1 MISITQLRVQYGAQ
15 VVLHD
20 VSLGLPPGIHGIVGL
35 NGSGKTTLLNT
46 LAGFLRPTA
55 GTITN
60 GSGSLTGRSV
70 GFLETSP
77 FFYPRTT
84 GREYLELFR
93 LANRAFDVEG
103 WNRLFDLP
111 LDRLIDHYST
121 GMRKKLAF
129 LGVVCLDRPVIILDE
144 PYNGVDLESYRTMK
158 QVIGTLND
166 GSRVILITSHVLES
180 LTSLCDHIHHLS
192 NGRIALSAPREAFPG
207 LESRL
212 FKNEDEQTAGLIE
225 ALRQGRGEKE
235 RRETGGRETGG

>member
-1 MISITQLRVQYGAQ
+1 MISIAQLRVQYGAQ

-20 VSLGLPPGIHGIVGL
+20 VTLDLPPGIHGIVGL

-46 LAGFLRPTA
+46 LAGFLRPTGGTVMA
-55 GTITN
+55 GEKP
-60 GSGSLTGRSV
+60 LTGRAV
-70 GFLETSP
+70 GFLETNP

-103 WNRLFDLP
+103 WNRLFALP
-111 LDRLIDHYST
+111 LDRLVDHYST

-129 LGVVCLDRPVIILDE
+129 LGVVCLDRPVVILDE

-158 QVIGTLND
+158 QVIGMLND
-166 GSRVILITSHVLES
+166 DSRVILITSHVLES
-180 LTSLCDHIHHLS
+180 LTSLCDHIHHLH
-192 NGRIALSAPREAFPG
+192 NGRMGLSATRDDFPG

-212 FKNEDEQTAGLIE
+212 FKNEDQQTGSLLE
-225 ALRQGRGEKE
+225 ALRKGWQKG
-235 RRETGGRETGG
+235 